1 MSQTKHLMER
11 IEDLEAA
18 LEKALQEWEHC
29 LRFKG
34 AYLIKMDKDADT
46 IDRLRKVLRGD

>member
-1 MSQTKHLMER
+1 MSQTKRAMER
-11 IEDLEAA
+11 IEELEAA

-34 AYLIKMDKDADT
+34 AYLVKMDKDTDT
-46 IDRLRKVLRGD
+46 IERLRKVLRGS

>member
-1 MSQTKHLMER
+1 MGQVKHMMER

-46 IDRLRKVLRGD
+46 IERLRKVLRGS

>member
-1 MSQTKHLMER
+1 MSQTKRAMER
-11 IEDLEAA
+11 IEELEAA

-34 AYLIKMDKDADT
+34 AYLIKMDKDAET
-46 IDRLRKVLRGD
+46 IDKLRKLLHGN

>member
-1 MSQTKHLMER
+1 MGQVKKMMER

-18 LEKALQEWEHC
+18 LDRALQEWEHC

-46 IDRLRKVLRGD
+46 IDRLRKVLRGN

>member
-1 MSQTKHLMER
+1 MSQTKRAAER
-11 IEDLEAA
+11 IEELELA

-34 AYLIKMDKDADT
+34 SYLTKMDKDVER
-46 IDRLRKVLRGD
+46 IDAFRRLLRGN

>member
-1 MSQTKHLMER
+1 MSQTKRAMER
-11 IEDLEAA
+11 IEDLEKA

-34 AYLIKMDKDADT
+34 AYLTKMDKDVET
-46 IDRLRKVLRGD
+46 IDRLRKLLHGD